1 MVAQPE
7 QPPLRWTSVRVA
19 SWTETTAP
27 TPERVE
33 TMSTRPQGGITTPPT
48 RTQGLTTV
56 MQVGTNYKYLRY
68 LSILDPPN
76 LGGIQGHAHRMM
88 AIFSGKIKR
97 WKHDPYGRKRCPTPP
112 NGVQRRYCRWGSRSI
127 TMTVR
132 HWMSALG
139 GWGPMPQGASRTEMM
154 AMVTGRVQTMS
165 TRPQREKTM
174 SRAVLHRLWEISS
187 PRGNY

>member
-7 QPPLRWTSVRVA
+7 QPPPKVDIRVA

-56 MQVGTNYKYLRY
+56 MQEGTNYKYLRY

-88 AIFSGKIKR
+88 AIF
-97 WKHDPYGRKRCPTPP
+97 
-112 NGVQRRYCRWGSRSI
+112 
-127 TMTVR
+127 
-132 HWMSALG
+132 LG
-139 GWGPMPQGASRTEMM
+139 QD
-154 AMVTGRVQTMS
+154 QTME
-165 TRPQREKTM
+165 TRSLRTKTM
-174 SRAVLHRLWEISS
+174 SHTPKRGSTEVLQVGIT
-187 PRGNY
+187 